1 MKPEDKNKSSK
12 PRSSKKDIFV
22 ILLLIVMVV
31 GVIMVIFNATNRP
44 NKLAYSEFIERVE
57 KGSISE
63 IAATP
68 VGGGGNSKLYNIQ
81 GEYVEAHADGTKD
94 VNRFV
99 IVIDDNT
106 MIYIQDL
113 ITKGNIDLD
122 ITFQKLV
129 TVDWFSIITMI
140 ILPFG
145 LIIFLVMM
153 MKNAGGSNKQA
164 FDFAKSRARLNRKA
178 TTTFKDIA
186 GADEEKQEMEEIIDF
201 LRNPQKYYEIGA
213 RIPKGIL
220 LAGPPGTGKTLMARA
235 VAGEAKVPFFS
246 ISGSDFVEMF
256 VGVGASRVRDM
267 FKTAK
272 QNAPCIVFIDEIDAV
287 GRQRGAGLGGGHDER
302 EQTLN
307 QLLVEMDGFGD
318 NSGIIVMAAT
328 NRPDVLDPA
337 LLRPGR
343 FDRQITM
350 SNPDVRA
357 RVAILQVHAR
367 NKKLSPKIN
376 LENIAKRTPGFSG
389 ADLENLLNEAA
400 LLAARENRREIK
412 IYDIDEAIDRVIM
425 GPAKRSRKYSE
436 EEKRTVS
443 FHESGHAI
451 IGVKLDNAE
460 TVQKVTIVPRGQ
472 AGGYAMMTPD
482 KESFLQTRTQLV
494 DTITGLL
501 GGRVS
506 EELFIGDITTGAQN
520 DFQKA
525 TSIAR
530 SMVTEYGM
538 SKLGP
543 VQYEKPSGSVFLGRD
558 YMSDKNFSD
567 QVALEI
573 DNEVRDII
581 NYCYDKAKKVLTENA
596 DLVRLVAKHLM
607 EIETLTKEDI
617 YELVETGKL
626 GWWEKKKAKQEA
638 ERIAKE
644 KEQELQDIYKKQ
656 LEAMKQVQEKAK
668 AEEEAKAENDA
679 KANEEKPVENNENN
693 NQTNESNDSNN
704 ESKEQ

>member
-1 MKPEDKNKSSK
+1 MKPKNKGMN
-12 PRSSKKDIFV
+12 KKDLFV
-22 ILLLIVMVV
+22 ILILIVMVI
-31 GVIMVIFNATNRP
+31 GVILAIYNSS
-44 NKLAYSEFIERVE
+44 NKPESWTYNDLIDRIEANDVN
-57 KGSISE
+57 SIV
-63 IAATP
+63 ATP
-68 VGGGGNSKLYNIQ
+68 VGSGGNGKLYQIEGKYDKLVN
-81 GEYVEAHADGTKD
+81 GEIKETVFIIV
-94 VNRFV
+94 VN
-99 IVIDDNT
+99 DET
-106 MIYIQDL
+106 MTYLQNL
-113 ITKGNIDLD
+113 IIENDDLD
-122 ITFQKLV
+122 FTIEFKELV
-129 TVDWFSIITMI
+129 VVDWIGIITML
-140 ILPFG
+140 ILPIG
-145 LIIFLVMM
+145 IVIVLVLMM
-153 MKNAGGSNKQA
+153 RNAGGSNKQA
-164 FDFAKSRARLNRKA
+164 FDFAKSRARLNKKA
-178 TTTFKDIA
+178 TTTFKDVA
-186 GADEEKQEMEEIIDF
+186 GADEEKEEFEEVIDF
-201 LRNPQKYYEIGA
+201 LKNPQKYFEIGA

-220 LAGPPGTGKTLMARA
+220 LVGPPGTGKTLMARA
-235 VAGEAKVPFFS
+235 VAGEAKVPFYS

-318 NSGIIVMAAT
+318 NSGIIIMAAT

-357 RVAILQVHAR
+357 RVEILKVHAR

-376 LENIAKRTPGFSG
+376 LEDISKRTPGFSG

-400 LLAARENRREIK
+400 LLAARENRKEIK
-412 IYDIDEAIDRVIM
+412 IYDIDEAIDRVMM

-436 EEKRTVS
+436 EEKKQVS
-443 FHESGHAI
+443 YHESGHAI
-451 IGVKLDNAE
+451 LGVKLDNAE

-482 KESFLQTRTQLV
+482 KETFLQTKSQLL
-494 DTITGLL
+494 DTIVGLL

-506 EELFIGDITTGAQN
+506 EELFIGDVSTGAHN

-525 TSIAR
+525 TAIAR
-530 SMVTEYGM
+530 AMVTEYGM
-538 SKLGP
+538 SNLGP
-543 VQYEKPSGSVFLGRD
+543 VQYEKPTGSVFLGRD

-573 DNEVRDII
+573 DNEVRRII
-581 NYCYDKAKKVLTENA
+581 EECYEKARVVLKENEL
-596 DLVRLVAKHLM
+596 LVHLIANHLI

-617 YELVETGKL
+617 YELVETGQL
-626 GWWEKKKAKQEA
+626 SWWEKKKAKAEA

-656 LEAMKQVQEKAK
+656 LEAMKNNVESVK
-668 AEEEAKAENDA
+668 
-679 KANEEKPVENNENN
+679 EEKTE
-693 NQTNESNDSNN
+693 
-704 ESKEQ
+704 

>member
-1 MKPEDKNKSSK
+1 MKSERKDFN
-12 PRSSKKDIFV
+12 KKDLFVVLILVTLVIGV
-22 ILLLIVMVV
+22 IL
-31 GVIMVIFNATNRP
+31 VIFNTTNRP
-44 NKLAYSEFIERVE
+44 EQFTYKDLVERVE
-57 KGSISE
+57 NGDVKTIV
-63 IAATP
+63 ATP
-68 VGGGGNSKLYNIQ
+68 VGSGGNSKLYAI
-81 GEYVEAHADGTKD
+81 DGKYQKVDESGKSID
-94 VNRFV
+94 V
-99 IVIDDNT
+99 
-106 MIYIQDL
+106 
-113 ITKGNIDLD
+113 
-122 ITFQKLV
+122 TFQIIVDDEVISYLKEKMQEQLATTGKTFDLEFKKLV
-129 TVDWFSIITMI
+129 VVDWVSILTVV
-140 ILPFG
+140 ILPIG
-145 LIIFLVMM
+145 LIAVLIFM

-164 FDFAKSRARLNRKA
+164 FDFAKSRAKLNRKA

-186 GADEEKQEMEEIIDF
+186 GADEEKEEMEEIIDF
-201 LRNPQKYYEIGA
+201 LKNPQKYYEIGA

-220 LAGPPGTGKTLMARA
+220 LVGPPGTGKTLMARA
-235 VAGEAKVPFFS
+235 VAGEAKVPFYS

-318 NSGIIVMAAT
+318 NSGIIIMAAT

-350 SNPDVRA
+350 SNPDVKA
-357 RVAILQVHAR
+357 RVEILKVHAR

-376 LENIAKRTPGFSG
+376 LDDISRRTPGFSG

-400 LLAARENRREIK
+400 LLAARENRKEIK
-412 IYDIDEAIDRVIM
+412 IYDIDEAIDRVMM
-425 GPAKRSRKYSE
+425 GPAKRSRKYSD
-436 EEKRTVS
+436 EEKKSVS
-443 FHESGHAI
+443 YHESGHAI

-482 KESFLQTRTQLV
+482 KESFLQTKSQLL

-506 EELFIGDITTGAQN
+506 EELFIGDISTGAHN

-525 TSIAR
+525 TAIAR
-530 SMVTEYGM
+530 AMVTEYGM

-543 VQYEKPSGSVFLGRD
+543 VQYEKESGSVFLGRD
-558 YMSDKNFSD
+558 YMKDKNFSD

-573 DNEVRDII
+573 DNEVRNII
-581 NYCYDKAKKVLTENA
+581 DECYQKAKQVLTDNS
-596 DLVRLVAKHLM
+596 DLVHLIAKHLM

-617 YELVETGKL
+617 YELVNTGRL
-626 GWWEKKKAKQEA
+626 EWWEKKKAKEEA

-644 KEQELQDIYKKQ
+644 KEQELQDIYRKQ
-656 LEAMKQVQEKAK
+656 LEAMEKVK
-668 AEEEAKAENDA
+668 
-679 KANEEKPVENNENN
+679 NESQTNN
-693 NQTNESNDSNN
+693 NGEN
-704 ESKEQ
+704 K

>member
-1 MKPEDKNKSSK
+1 MKSERKDFN
-12 PRSSKKDIFV
+12 KKDLFVVLILVALVIGV
-22 ILLLIVMVV
+22 IL
-31 GVIMVIFNATNRP
+31 VIFNTTNKP
-44 NKLAYSEFIERVE
+44 EQMTYKDLVERVE
-57 KGSISE
+57 NGDVKSIV
-63 IAATP
+63 ATP
-68 VGGGGNSKLYNIQ
+68 VGSGGNSKLYAIQ
-81 GEYVEAHADGTKD
+81 GVYQKTDDAGNTKNVTFEIIVD
-94 VNRFV
+94 DEV
-99 IVIDDNT
+99 ISYLQSQIKDEGKNF
-106 MIYIQDL
+106 DL
-113 ITKGNIDLD
+113 EFK
-122 ITFQKLV
+122 KLV
-129 TVDWFSIITMI
+129 VVDWVSILTVV
-140 ILPFG
+140 ILPIG
-145 LIIFLVMM
+145 LIAVLIFM

-164 FDFAKSRARLNRKA
+164 FDFAKSRAKLNRKS

-186 GADEEKQEMEEIIDF
+186 GADEEKEEMEEIIDF
-201 LRNPQKYYEIGA
+201 LKNPQKYYEIGA

-220 LAGPPGTGKTLMARA
+220 LVGPPGTGKTLMARA
-235 VAGEAKVPFFS
+235 VAGEAKVPFYS

-318 NSGIIVMAAT
+318 NSGIIIMAAT

-350 SNPDVRA
+350 SNPDVKA
-357 RVAILQVHAR
+357 RVEILKVHAR

-376 LENIAKRTPGFSG
+376 LEDISKRTPGFSG

-400 LLAARENRREIK
+400 LLAARENRKEIK
-412 IYDIDEAIDRVIM
+412 IYDIDEAIDRVMM

-436 EEKRTVS
+436 EEKKAVS
-443 FHESGHAI
+443 YHESGHAI

-482 KESFLQTRTQLV
+482 KESFLQTKTQLL

-506 EELFIGDITTGAQN
+506 EELFIGDISTGAHN

-525 TSIAR
+525 TAIAR
-530 SMVTEYGM
+530 AMVTEYGM

-543 VQYEKPSGSVFLGRD
+543 VQYEKESGSVFLGRD
-558 YMSDKNFSD
+558 YMKDKNFSD

-573 DNEVRDII
+573 DNEVRSII
-581 NYCYDKAKKVLTENA
+581 DECYKKAQQVLSENS
-596 DLVRLVAKHLM
+596 DLVHLIAKHLM

-617 YELVETGKL
+617 YELVNTGRL
-626 GWWEKKKAKQEA
+626 EWWEKKKAKDEA

-644 KEQELQDIYKKQ
+644 KEQELQDIYNKQ
-656 LEAMKQVQEKAK
+656 LEAMKKT
-668 AEEEAKAENDA
+668 N
-679 KANEEKPVENNENN
+679 
-693 NQTNESNDSNN
+693 NESNDSNN
-704 ESKEQ
+704 GETK

>member
-1 MKPEDKNKSSK
+1 MKSERKDFN
-12 PRSSKKDIFV
+12 KKDLFVVLILVALVIGV
-22 ILLLIVMVV
+22 IL
-31 GVIMVIFNATNRP
+31 VIFNTTNKP
-44 NKLAYSEFIERVE
+44 EQWTYKDLVERVE
-57 KGSISE
+57 NGDVKTIV
-63 IAATP
+63 ATP
-68 VGGGGNSKLYNIQ
+68 VGSGGNSKLYAIQ
-81 GEYVEAHADGTKD
+81 GVYRKTDAQGNEKNVVFEVVVDD
-94 VNRFV
+94 EV
-99 IVIDDNT
+99 ISYLQEQIREGNKNF
-106 MIYIQDL
+106 DL
-113 ITKGNIDLD
+113 E
-122 ITFQKLV
+122 FRKLV
-129 TVDWFSIITMI
+129 VVDWVSILTVV
-140 ILPFG
+140 ILPIG
-145 LIIFLVMM
+145 LIAVLIFM

-164 FDFAKSRARLNRKA
+164 FDFAKSRAKLNRKS

-186 GADEEKQEMEEIIDF
+186 GADEEKEEMEEIIDF
-201 LRNPQKYYEIGA
+201 LKNPQKYYEIGA

-220 LAGPPGTGKTLMARA
+220 LVGPPGTGKTLMARA
-235 VAGEAKVPFFS
+235 VAGEAKVPFYS

-318 NSGIIVMAAT
+318 NSGIIIMAAT

-350 SNPDVRA
+350 SNPDVKA
-357 RVAILQVHAR
+357 RVEILKVHAR

-376 LENIAKRTPGFSG
+376 LEDISKRTPGFSG

-400 LLAARENRREIK
+400 LLAARENRKEIK
-412 IYDIDEAIDRVIM
+412 IYDIDEAIDRVMM
-425 GPAKRSRKYSE
+425 GPAKRSRKYSD
-436 EEKRTVS
+436 EEKKAVS
-443 FHESGHAI
+443 YHESGHAI

-482 KESFLQTRTQLV
+482 KESFLQTKTQLL

-506 EELFIGDITTGAQN
+506 EELFIGDISTGAHN

-525 TSIAR
+525 TAIAR
-530 SMVTEYGM
+530 AMVTEYGM

-543 VQYEKPSGSVFLGRD
+543 VQYEKESGSVFLGRD
-558 YMSDKNFSD
+558 YMKDKNFSD

-573 DNEVRDII
+573 DNEVRSII
-581 NYCYDKAKKVLTENA
+581 DECYKKAQQVLTENS
-596 DLVRLVAKHLM
+596 DLVHLIAKHLM

-617 YELVETGKL
+617 YELVNTGRL
-626 GWWEKKKAKQEA
+626 EWWEKKKAKDEA
-638 ERIAKE
+638 ERVAKE
-644 KEQELQDIYKKQ
+644 KEQELQDIYRKQ
-656 LEAMKQVQEKAK
+656 LEAMEKVK
-668 AEEEAKAENDA
+668 
-679 KANEEKPVENNENN
+679 NESAANN
-693 NQTNESNDSNN
+693 NGED
-704 ESKEQ
+704 K

>member
-1 MKPEDKNKSSK
+1 MKSERKDFN
-12 PRSSKKDIFV
+12 KKDLFVVLILVTLVIGV
-22 ILLLIVMVV
+22 IL
-31 GVIMVIFNATNRP
+31 VIFNTTNRP
-44 NKLAYSEFIERVE
+44 EQFTYKDLVERVE
-57 KGSISE
+57 NGDVKTIV
-63 IAATP
+63 ATP
-68 VGGGGNSKLYNIQ
+68 VGSGGNSKLYAI
-81 GEYVEAHADGTKD
+81 DGKYQKVDESGKSID
-94 VNRFV
+94 V
-99 IVIDDNT
+99 
-106 MIYIQDL
+106 
-113 ITKGNIDLD
+113 
-122 ITFQKLV
+122 TFQIIVDDEVISYLKEKMQEQLATTGKTFDLEFKKLV
-129 TVDWFSIITMI
+129 VVDWVSILTVV
-140 ILPFG
+140 ILPIG
-145 LIIFLVMM
+145 LIAVLIFM

-164 FDFAKSRARLNRKA
+164 FDFAKSRAKLNRKA

-186 GADEEKQEMEEIIDF
+186 GADEEKEEMEEIIDF
-201 LRNPQKYYEIGA
+201 LKNPQKYYEIGA

-220 LAGPPGTGKTLMARA
+220 LVGPPGTGKTLMARA
-235 VAGEAKVPFFS
+235 VAGEAKVPFYS

-318 NSGIIVMAAT
+318 NSGIIIMAAT

-350 SNPDVRA
+350 SNPDVKA
-357 RVAILQVHAR
+357 RVEILKVHAR

-376 LENIAKRTPGFSG
+376 LDDISRRTPGFSG

-400 LLAARENRREIK
+400 LLAARENRKEIK
-412 IYDIDEAIDRVIM
+412 IYDIDEAIDRVMM
-425 GPAKRSRKYSE
+425 GPAKRSRKYSD
-436 EEKRTVS
+436 EEKKSVS
-443 FHESGHAI
+443 YHESGHAI

-482 KESFLQTRTQLV
+482 KESFLQTKSQLL

-506 EELFIGDITTGAQN
+506 EELFIGDISTGAHN
-520 DFQKA
+520 DFQQA
-525 TSIAR
+525 TAIAR
-530 SMVTEYGM
+530 AMVTEYGM

-543 VQYEKPSGSVFLGRD
+543 VQYEKESGSVFLGRD
-558 YMSDKNFSD
+558 YMKDKNFSD

-573 DNEVRDII
+573 DNEVRNII
-581 NYCYDKAKKVLTENA
+581 DECYQKAKQVLTDNS
-596 DLVRLVAKHLM
+596 DLVHLIAKHLM

-617 YELVETGKL
+617 YELVNTGRL
-626 GWWEKKKAKQEA
+626 EWWEKKKAKEEA

-644 KEQELQDIYKKQ
+644 KEQELQDIYRKQ
-656 LEAMKQVQEKAK
+656 LEAMEKVK
-668 AEEEAKAENDA
+668 
-679 KANEEKPVENNENN
+679 NESQTNN
-693 NQTNESNDSNN
+693 NGEN
-704 ESKEQ
+704 K

>member
-1 MKPEDKNKSSK
+1 MKSERKDFN
-12 PRSSKKDIFV
+12 KKDLFVVLILVALVIGV
-22 ILLLIVMVV
+22 IL
-31 GVIMVIFNATNRP
+31 VIFNTTNRP
-44 NKLAYSEFIERVE
+44 EQFTYKDLVERVE
-57 KGSISE
+57 NGDVKTIV
-63 IAATP
+63 ATP
-68 VGGGGNSKLYNIQ
+68 VGSGGNSKLYAI
-81 GEYVEAHADGTKD
+81 DGKYQKVDESGKSID
-94 VNRFV
+94 V
-99 IVIDDNT
+99 
-106 MIYIQDL
+106 
-113 ITKGNIDLD
+113 
-122 ITFQKLV
+122 TFQIIVDDEVISYLKEKMQEQLATTGKTFDLEFKKLV
-129 TVDWFSIITMI
+129 VVDWVSILTVV
-140 ILPFG
+140 ILPIG
-145 LIIFLVMM
+145 LIAVLIFM

-164 FDFAKSRARLNRKA
+164 FDFAKSRAKLNRKA

-186 GADEEKQEMEEIIDF
+186 GADEEKEEMEEIIDF
-201 LRNPQKYYEIGA
+201 LKNPQKYYEIGA

-220 LAGPPGTGKTLMARA
+220 LVGPPGTGKTLMARA
-235 VAGEAKVPFFS
+235 VAGEAKVPFYS

-318 NSGIIVMAAT
+318 NSGIIIMAAT

-350 SNPDVRA
+350 SNPDVKA
-357 RVAILQVHAR
+357 RVEILKVHAR

-376 LENIAKRTPGFSG
+376 LDDISRRTPGFSG

-400 LLAARENRREIK
+400 LLAARENRKEIK
-412 IYDIDEAIDRVIM
+412 IYDIDEAIDRVMM
-425 GPAKRSRKYSE
+425 GPAKRSRKYSD
-436 EEKRTVS
+436 EEKKSVS
-443 FHESGHAI
+443 YHESGHAI

-482 KESFLQTRTQLV
+482 KESFLQTKSQLL

-506 EELFIGDITTGAQN
+506 EELFIGDISTGAHN

-525 TSIAR
+525 TAIAR
-530 SMVTEYGM
+530 AMVTEYGM

-543 VQYEKPSGSVFLGRD
+543 VQYEKESGSVFLGRD
-558 YMSDKNFSD
+558 YMKDKNFSD

-573 DNEVRDII
+573 DNEVRNII
-581 NYCYDKAKKVLTENA
+581 DECYQKAKQVLTDNS
-596 DLVRLVAKHLM
+596 DLVHLIAKHLM

-617 YELVETGKL
+617 YELVNTGRL
-626 GWWEKKKAKQEA
+626 EWWEKKKAKEEA

-644 KEQELQDIYKKQ
+644 KEQELQDIYRKQ
-656 LEAMKQVQEKAK
+656 LEAMEKVK
-668 AEEEAKAENDA
+668 
-679 KANEEKPVENNENN
+679 NESQTNN
-693 NQTNESNDSNN
+693 NGEN
-704 ESKEQ
+704 K